1 MSAASCLPSV
11 EDFRCPICLDVF
23 TTPVTL
29 LCGHNFC
36 KSCIT
41 TNWKINRKCQCP
53 VCKRFFDTGH
63 ELHVNILISEMA
75 VQFRQSA
82 GMMASEGAKPGDVS
96 CDICHGIKLKAL
108 KSCVICVASYC
119 EAHLKRHQTLSCLK
133 RHKLIEPLDNLEDR
147 VCTKHNEL
155 IDLFCKNDQAY
166 LCQVCALSDHEP
178 HDIVSLVEESEGKM
192 TELGEMEA
200 ELHQMIQERQ
210 LKIQELQMSA
220 HLSKEAAD
228 KEITEG
234 LEAFAALSQLVE
246 RDLTELVEQ
255 IERKHKSTAE
265 QVDNFIKELDQEI
278 SELMKRNAKVKQ
290 LLHSNDHFQF
300 LHSFSLLNGT
310 LPTKD
315 WAKVSLQQPSYEGT
329 VERAAAQLQE
339 MLSDEIKK
347 RLEAELKRVQQYAV
361 DVALDPDT
369 AHRKLF
375 LSCDGKQV
383 SHRDVEQNVPD
394 NPERFSYCTIVL
406 GKQSFSSGR
415 FYYEVQVKGKTKWDL
430 GVVSASANRKGEI
443 VSSPEAGYWTLQLRN
458 RNEYIALADPDV
470 FLSLK
475 SQPQKVG
482 VFVDYDE
489 GLVSFY
495 DADSAVIIYTYT
507 ACFFTEKLHPFFS
520 PCLNDG
526 GENSAPLSISVV
538 QKTV

>member
-1 MSAASCLPSV
+1 MHV
-11 EDFRCPICLDVF
+11 N
-23 TTPVTL
+23 TL
-29 LCGHNFC
+29 L
-36 KSCIT
+36 
-41 TNWKINRKCQCP
+41 
-53 VCKRFFDTGH
+53 
-63 ELHVNILISEMA
+63 SEMA
-75 VQFRQSA
+75 AQFTQSA
-82 GMMASEGAKPGDVS
+82 EMMASEEAKPGDVS
-96 CDICHGIKLKAL
+96 CDICHGIELKAL
-108 KSCVICVASYC
+108 RSCLICVASYC
-119 EAHLKRHQTLSCLK
+119 EVHLKRHQTLSCLK
-133 RHKLIEPLDNLEDR
+133 RHKLIEPLNNLENR

-155 IDLFCKNDQAY
+155 IELFCKTDQAY
-166 LCQVCALSDHEP
+166 LCQVCALSGHEP
-178 HDIVSLVEESEGKM
+178 HVIVSLVEESEGKM

-200 ELHQMIQERQ
+200 ELQQMIQERQ
-210 LKIQELQMSA
+210 LKIQELRMSA

-228 KEITEG
+228 KEITGGTEV
-234 LEAFAALSQLVE
+234 FASLSQLVE
-246 RDLTELVEQ
+246 RDLTELVVQ

-278 SELMKRNAKVKQ
+278 SELIKRNAKVKQ
-290 LLHSNDHFQF
+290 LLHSDDHFQF
-300 LHSFSLLNGT
+300 LHSFSLLNRT

-315 WAKVSLQQPSYEGT
+315 WTKINLQQPSYEGT
-329 VERAAAQLQE
+329 VERATVQLQK
-339 MLSDEIKK
+339 MLSKKIKK
-347 RLEAELKRVQQYAV
+347 LLKTELRRVQEYAV

-375 LSCDGKQV
+375 LSYDGKQV
-383 SHRDVEQNVPD
+383 SHRDVELNVPD

-430 GVVSASANRKGEI
+430 GVVTASANRKGEI

-458 RNEYIALADPDV
+458 GNEYIALADPDV

-489 GLVSFY
+489 GLISFY

-507 ACFFTEKLHPFFS
+507 ACSFREKLHPFFS

-538 QKTV
+538 QKAV